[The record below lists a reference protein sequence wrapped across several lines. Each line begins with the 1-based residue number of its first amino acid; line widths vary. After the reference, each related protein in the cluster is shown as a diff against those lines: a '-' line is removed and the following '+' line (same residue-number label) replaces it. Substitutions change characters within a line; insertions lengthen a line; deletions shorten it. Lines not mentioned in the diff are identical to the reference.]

1 MLFCELRMRKGRKDQ
16 LGAPEAMAYI
26 VTEDQ
31 CMVKAKCNCV
41 VLYADD
47 CLFILTVLSWLSIFI
62 SDIGRMYDS
71 NY

>member
-47 CLFILTVLSWLSIFI
+47 CLFILTVLS
-62 SDIGRMYDS
+62 
-71 NY
+71 